1 MPKNNNNL
9 SPKNLMARI
18 DKVKY
23 WIRSA
28 DQDWK
33 VANHLF
39 EKGDYSYALFFG
51 HLTVEKILKAIFTDK
66 KDKTPPFSHNLVYLS
81 EKADLELNDENLELL
96 EEISDF
102 NLEARYPDDKF
113 SFYKKSTVEF
123 TKNKLEQIE
132 RLKKWLLQ
140 NLQSSI

>member
-1 MPKNNNNL
+1 MIK
-9 SPKNLMARI
+9 K
-18 DKVKY
+18 DKTKY
-23 WIRSA
+23 WIKTA

-51 HLTVEKILKAIFTDK
+51 HLTIEKILKGIFTDK
-66 KDKTPPFSHNLVYLS
+66 KDQTPPFSHNLVYLS
-81 EKADLELNDENLELL
+81 ERAGLELTDDKLKLL

-113 SFYKKSTVEF
+113 SFYKRCTLEF
-123 TKNKLEQIE
+123 TKNKLNQI
-132 RLKKWLLQ
+132 RMLRKWLLQ
-140 NLQSSI
+140 KLQSSI

>member
-1 MPKNNNNL
+1 
-9 SPKNLMARI
+9 
-18 DKVKY
+18 
-23 WIRSA
+23 
-28 DQDWK
+28 
-33 VANHLF
+33 
-39 EKGDYSYALFFG
+39 LFFG

-113 SFYKKSTVEF
+113 SFYKKSTVKF
-123 TKNKLEQIE
+123 TKNKE
-132 RLKKWLLQ
+132 RGCNNFHKKAHRFGPDLF
-140 NLQSSI
+140 NLPNLIFGIKAEVIASYFNVFVISDRAKMA

>member
-1 MPKNNNNL
+1 MIKTMVKNN
-9 SPKNLMARI
+9 
-18 DKVKY
+18 KVKY
-23 WIRSA
+23 WLKTA
-28 DQDWK
+28 DQDWI

-39 EKGDYSYALFFG
+39 EKKDYPYALYFG
-51 HLTVEKILKAIFTDK
+51 HLTIEKILKAIFTDK

-81 EKADLELNDENLELL
+81 EKAGLKVNDEILELFEEL
-96 EEISDF
+96 SDF

-113 SFYKKSTVEF
+113 SFYKKSTMGF

-140 NLQSSI
+140 NL

>member
-1 MPKNNNNL
+1 
-9 SPKNLMARI
+9 MAKKDTI
-18 DKVKY
+18 HYWVKT
-23 WIRSA
+23 A

-51 HLTVEKILKAIFTDK
+51 HLTIEKIVKAIFTDK
-66 KDKTPPFSHNLVYLS
+66 NEQTPPFSHNLVYLC
-81 EKADLELNDENLELL
+81 EKAGIELDDQKLELL

-113 SFYKKSTVEF
+113 SFYKKCTIGF
-123 TKNKLEQIE
+123 TKNKLKQIRVLRE
-132 RLKKWLLQ
+132 WFLQ
-140 NLQSSI
+140 KL

>member
-1 MPKNNNNL
+1 MERK
-9 SPKNLMARI
+9 

-23 WIRSA
+23 WIRSS

-39 EKGDYSYALFFG
+39 ETGDYSYALFFG
-51 HLTVEKILKAIFTDK
+51 HLTLEKILKALFTDK
-66 KDKTPPFSHNLVYLS
+66 KDTTPPFSHNLVYLS
-81 EKADLELNDENLELL
+81 EKAGLELNDDNLELL
-96 EEISDF
+96 EEVSDF

-113 SFYKKSTVEF
+113 SFYKKSTMEF
-123 TKNKLEQIE
+123 TENKLKQID